1 MPEETRPPGSKLDA
15 RALKGRFIGF
25 NEGEKGWVVLLDD
38 GGEVVVSHSVI
49 FNENGAAPAPA
60 PGAPALE
67 LQEDE
72 EEPQL
77 GGEEPNGNSDGGAPS
92 GGGGSGDDA
101 TDSAQRTAGDPARA
115 PGDAPEPGGATAR
128 VSDGRAQRER
138 RQPRALDGYVVGAAA
153 TGATADPLTYSEA
166 MNRPDAARW
175 RDAMAKEVV
184 NMESNAAWELGT
196 PPPGA
201 HPISAK
207 TVFKIKVD
215 PYGAIIKYKARLVA
229 RGFMEG
235 WVGDVFAP
243 ASLITTVRTFFAVA
257 AARDLE
263 LGSLDVDGAF
273 LKGELP
279 PGTWIELPAYAR
291 EYMSAA
297 PPGSG
302 PVYVHLKKAM
312 YGLKIAPKVWYET
325 LFAALK
331 RHGFARA
338 AADPCLFTATAPDGE
353 HVYLVAYVDDCVVA
367 SKSKAGVKF
376 GVNAVLSEFAGRDQ
390 GEPTAFLGM
399 KIERARAQRLIM
411 LSQERHLRDLLTRF
425 HMEGCRPKATPLAA
439 GRVLAAAGE
448 ALDTSAYPY
457 TSLLGGLLY
466 LATHT
471 RPDLA
476 HGTSVL
482 ARYSQRPTN
491 NHWRALLDV
500 LRYAAGTAGL
510 RLHLGGGGE
519 LVGWCDADW
528 AGDIDTRRSTT
539 GFIFK
544 LGDGAIAWS
553 SKRQGIVTVSTAE
566 SEYTAACA
574 AAREASW
581 LRQLAAALDVRV
593 DIVPL
598 MSDSQAA
605 IAMTKNLS
613 VSARTKHMDVRLHFL
628 RERVARGDISLSY
641 TSTVDMLADPLTKPV
656 PAIKFVAMREA
667 WGLK

>member
-1 MPEETRPPGSKLDA
+1 M
-15 RALKGRFIGF
+15 
-25 NEGEKGWVVLLDD
+25 
-38 GGEVVVSHSVI
+38 
-49 FNENGAAPAPA
+49 
-60 PGAPALE
+60 
-67 LQEDE
+67 
-72 EEPQL
+72 
-77 GGEEPNGNSDGGAPS
+77 
-92 GGGGSGDDA
+92 
-101 TDSAQRTAGDPARA
+101 
-115 PGDAPEPGGATAR
+115 
-128 VSDGRAQRER
+128 
-138 RQPRALDGYVVGAAA
+138 
-153 TGATADPLTYSEA
+153 
-166 MNRPDAARW
+166 
-175 RDAMAKEVV
+175 
-184 NMESNAAWELGT
+184 
-196 PPPGA
+196 
-201 HPISAK
+201 
-207 TVFKIKVD
+207 
-215 PYGAIIKYKARLVA
+215 
-229 RGFMEG
+229 
-235 WVGDVFAP
+235 
-243 ASLITTVRTFFAVA
+243 
-257 AARDLE
+257 
-263 LGSLDVDGAF
+263 
-273 LKGELP
+273 
-279 PGTWIELPAYAR
+279 
-291 EYMSAA
+291 
-297 PPGSG
+297 
-302 PVYVHLKKAM
+302 
-312 YGLKIAPKVWYET
+312 
-325 LFAALK
+325 
-331 RHGFARA
+331 
-338 AADPCLFTATAPDGE
+338 
-353 HVYLVAYVDDCVVA
+353 YLVAYVDDCVVA

-500 LRYAAGTAGL
+500 LRYAAGTAAL

-553 SKRQGIVTVSTAE
+553 SKRQGIVTGSTAE

-581 LRQLAAALDVRV
+581 LWQLAAALDVRV

-641 TSTVDMLADPLTKPV
+641 VSTVDMLADPLTKPV
-656 PAIKFVAMREA
+656 PAVKFATMREA